1 MRRTYRMASGL
12 GFGIWFALVGLGC
25 GDASFFEETES
36 ETVPVVE
43 RDDSADESDAGD
55 QTSEETFDEEET
67 TDEESS
73 AELEETSVESAPEPP
88 KLERD
93 EFPALDRAVEAR
105 IEDARRLSV
114 ENLLETAIP
123 HAAYIHV
130 HSGGVLYIPLYQ
142 LQPGETEFAPA
153 PKESPDRVVERMI
166 HGLERAGYSSERAE
180 ELVERRREELFET
193 HGSRVAF
200 LAPDTWVERTGGPR
214 LDREAAP
221 APPWR

>member
-12 GFGIWFALVGLGC
+12 GFGIWFALAGLGC
-25 GDASFFEETES
+25 GDASFFEESES

-43 RDDSADESDAGD
+43 RDDSADESDSGD
-55 QTSEETFDEEET
+55 QTSEET
-67 TDEESS
+67 TDEKSP
-73 AELEETSVESAPEPP
+73 AELEETTVESAPEPP
-88 KLERD
+88 KLDRD
-93 EFPALDRAVEAR
+93 EFPASDGAVEAR
-105 IEDARRLSV
+105 IEDARSLAV
-114 ENLLETAIP
+114 ENLLETPIP

-166 HGLERAGYSSERAE
+166 DGLERTGYSRERAE